1 MPRAT
6 AASCVLPIRH
16 LLVLRRALF
25 TAFRSSPCF
34 SAKAVTDRPLS
45 MSHCR
50 ACSAVRSAVVRRLAF
65 IPFPLCISKRN
76 GGEVNCTCQEGN
88 CVSVGIR
95 LKEERKRLGLT
106 QEAMGLACG
115 VAKRTQ
121 ILFEQDAHL
130 PGGAYFVA
138 ADELGLDVTYVLVGR
153 RDRLAEADADLLDAW
168 RSASASARAAVM
180 AALRGV
186 TAATPTATPRT
197 SFENTSIAQQISG
210 DVDLRG
216 QKVVVRA
223 PKASKKPSR

>member
-1 MPRAT
+1 M
-6 AASCVLPIRH
+6 
-16 LLVLRRALF
+16 
-25 TAFRSSPCF
+25 
-34 SAKAVTDRPLS
+34 
-45 MSHCR
+45 
-50 ACSAVRSAVVRRLAF
+50 
-65 IPFPLCISKRN
+65 
-76 GGEVNCTCQEGN
+76 
-88 CVSVGIR
+88 SVGIR

-138 ADELGLDVTYVLVGR
+138 ADELGVDVTYVLVGR

-168 RSASASARAAVM
+168 RSAPPSARADVM

-186 TAATPTATPRT
+186 VPASTGSAPRT
-197 SFENTSIAQQISG
+197 TFENTSIGQQISG

-216 QKVVVRA
+216 QKIVVKA
-223 PKASKKPSR
+223 PKGSKKTAR

>member
-1 MPRAT
+1 
-6 AASCVLPIRH
+6 
-16 LLVLRRALF
+16 
-25 TAFRSSPCF
+25 
-34 SAKAVTDRPLS
+34 
-45 MSHCR
+45 
-50 ACSAVRSAVVRRLAF
+50 
-65 IPFPLCISKRN
+65 
-76 GGEVNCTCQEGN
+76 
-88 CVSVGIR
+88 VSVGNR
-95 LKEERKRLGLT
+95 LKEERKRLGMT

-138 ADELGLDVTYVLVGR
+138 ADELGVDVTYVLVGR

-186 TAATPTATPRT
+186 APATTAVPRT
-197 SFENTSIAQQISG
+197 SFENTSIGQQISG
-210 DVDLRG
+210 DADLRG
-216 QKVVVRA
+216 QKIVVKP